1 MKVFLG
7 GTCAGWK
14 WRDELQ
20 PLLKCDYYNNL
31 YKTYDRRGESKQMA
45 HSLKAVENMLKANGV
60 VVFSGE
66 KALLEVAK
74 YLNTVEG

>member
-7 GTCAGWK
+7 GTCGA
-14 WRDELQ
+14 
-20 PLLKCDYYNNL
+20 
-31 YKTYDRRGESKQMA
+31 
-45 HSLKAVENMLKANGV
+45 

-74 YLNTVEG
+74 YLNAVEG